1 MSATKGQLTPR
12 DLLLIEFC
20 LNHLPITSDIAAV
33 LFYPNKYIAQRRLTT
48 IHQLKQ
54 LKRSERLI
62 MNQPYCYYKN
72 KSDLKNIIFSQ
83 LLYDLTLHDYK
94 IEQYTFE
101 ENTLTAI
108 VHQSSN
114 SFQINATRN
123 NLQQVYHRLSLNEK
137 VANV

>member
-72 KSDLKNIIFSQ
+72 KSDLKNMIFSQ

-94 IEQYTFE
+94 IEQYSFQ

-123 NLQQVYHRLSLNEK
+123 NLQQVYHRLSLN
-137 VANV
+137 AQSS